1 MSTLHHSVHHKVAVL
16 SQKYIISLQRCT
28 MDGLHHF
35 EAALHHI
42 CTFTY
47 LAEGFFFF
55 FNQSAMLE
63 LVYCNS

>member
-1 MSTLHHSVHHKVAVL
+1 
-16 SQKYIISLQRCT
+16 

-55 FNQSAMLE
+55 LTKVLCYNLYIATVNSYSTDTNQDARHDITGMLCHTTDQE
-63 LVYCNS
+63 